1 MTDIPKLTPTPRSEL
16 AVKELEEL
24 LNHLAA
30 ESLHTARSIANLQ
43 ADFQNQLKQLTERSE
58 QQWEQVQQLR
68 RELETQIKQEP
79 TT

>member
-1 MTDIPKLTPTPRSEL
+1 MTDIPKLTPTPKSEL

-30 ESLHTARSIANLQ
+30 ESLHTARSIANLK
-43 ADFQNQLKQLTERSE
+43 AQLDQLTVRSE

-68 RELETQIKQEP
+68 KELETRIK
-79 TT
+79 